1 MNGAFETI
9 RVCFSKTGRAKY
21 ISHLDLNRTMTR
33 VLRRAQIPL
42 WYTEGFNRHPY
53 ITFAA
58 PLSLGYEGLWEYM
71 DFRLEQDM
79 PMEEIVRRLND
90 NTPQGI
96 AVLSAAPAVMKVNQ
110 ISSSRWRIELPPDM
124 EGRVRSL
131 IAAESTEV
139 QKRTK
144 KGTLKTIDIRPMMTD
159 MVLETHGQCVLILT
173 LPTGEISVNPSLVLS
188 ALGCA
193 EEDVPCRVTR
203 LGVLTADGERFC

>member
-1 MNGAFETI
+1 MNGEFETI

-58 PLSLGYEGLWEYM
+58 PLSLGYEGMCEYM

-79 PMEEIVRRLND
+79 PMQELVQRLNH
-90 NTPQGI
+90 NMPQGI
-96 AVLSAAPAVMKVNQ
+96 EVLSAAPAAMKVNQ
-110 ISSSRWRIELPPDM
+110 IACSRWRMELAPDR
-124 EGRVRSL
+124 EEAVRSL
-131 IAAESTEV
+131 LAAESAEV

-144 KGTLKTIDIRPMMTD
+144 KGTFKTVDIRPMMTD
-159 MVLETHGQCVLILT
+159 VTLETGERCVLTLT
-173 LPTGEISVNPSLVLS
+173 LPTGEVSVNPSLVLS
-188 ALGCA
+188 ALGCG
-193 EEDVPCRVTR
+193 EDEASCRVTR
-203 LGVLTADGERFC
+203 LGIFTALGERFC